1 MANTS
6 KPFHE
11 AFTEKVIESLEQGV
25 APWQKPWKAGM
36 YAVPFN
42 PISGTEYRGV
52 NRVMLEMEGHH
63 DPRFLTLKQA
73 NSQGWR
79 VRKGEKSRKVV
90 FWQFT
95 KRVPQVDENGAPV
108 LDGDGR
114 QVTHECE
121 LTRPLLRYANVF
133 HASQIEGIPDFTPNS
148 PGWDDYTRDR
158 WPETHPS
165 ERCEE
170 ILVNS
175 GAVILHDQR
184 DRAFYRS
191 GSDEIHLPPKENFH
205 TSDGYYVTALH
216 ELGHWTGAP
225 ERMGRES
232 GPFGSEAYAREELR
246 AEIASWMVGLEIGI
260 GHDPGQH
267 TAYVASWIQALK
279 KDPYEIVR
287 ACRDAER
294 IRGVI
299 LGFGQTQDKA
309 QEQEVER
316 EMANHNVSHTQKQA
330 PTMDASTLSPE
341 VPEVLYGPAA
351 EGPLPEPPS
360 GFEWEA
366 HYTGEEI
373 IQVLVPASDPAQ
385 RVATD
390 TAVSKTYLDVPFA
403 EKGAA
408 RHAGALWD
416 RQEKRWFVPAGAK
429 LSAVER
435 WLPSP
440 DQAQD
445 KAQAQRIETASN
457 DESRAEKSV
466 STTRTSTPSAEVP
479 GAIYGPAAEG
489 PLPEPPSGFEWE
501 AHYTGEDVV
510 QILVPAADPAPRVA
524 TDTAVSKTYLN
535 VPYAEK
541 DLARQAGAR
550 WDRQEKL
557 WFAPTGS
564 TLSAFERWL
573 PTPGQ
578 ELEKPV
584 HALSPEAEFAE
595 VLRQVGIDLKG
606 QLPIMDGAIHRV
618 GTFDRPNSSNGV
630 YLGHADGRPNGWAQ
644 NFRTGERLEWV
655 ATGCQ
660 LSQEQLNTMRAKA
673 AQEREQAQALRQQQ
687 REQAAK
693 RAFGIWKNAPAW
705 ASSDHPYLAAK
716 QVHGYGVKVGD
727 NGTLLIPGRD
737 VEGRIHTLQIITP
750 EGEKRFLFGGQK
762 HGMHHVIDPGRKLG
776 QHPIL
781 VAEGYATAASVHE
794 ALKLPVVVAF
804 DSGNLTPV
812 VQALHAKYPRQPILV
827 LADDD
832 HRQANNPGL
841 RHGRMAAE
849 AVRGLCLS
857 PDFNHGEKERGL
869 TDWNDLAASRGLE
882 AVRHALTPALTRL
895 ERQQFV
901 GMEK

>member
-11 AFTEKVIESLEQGV
+11 AFAEKVIESLEQGV

-390 TAVSKTYLDVPFA
+390 TAVSKTYL
-403 EKGAA
+403 
-408 RHAGALWD
+408 
-416 RQEKRWFVPAGAK
+416 
-429 LSAVER
+429 
-435 WLPSP
+435 
-440 DQAQD
+440 
-445 KAQAQRIETASN
+445 
-457 DESRAEKSV
+457 
-466 STTRTSTPSAEVP
+466 
-479 GAIYGPAAEG
+479 
-489 PLPEPPSGFEWE
+489 
-501 AHYTGEDVV
+501 
-510 QILVPAADPAPRVA
+510 
-524 TDTAVSKTYLN
+524 N

-727 NGTLLIPGRD
+727 NGALLIPGRD